1 MTITEAF
8 TRYRDDVI
16 AFRNQSRKTEEN
28 HFVVMK
34 NLVAYFGDIDMSSL
48 TFPMVRNWKQEMDKS
63 RSPETVR
70 NYIVKLR
77 VVLSY
82 VQLHHDCLDPNQIPI
97 PKRMDKVPAFLTKEQ
112 VAQCINATQR
122 IKNKA
127 IVSFL
132 YASGIRISELCSL
145 NRDQLHDNTF
155 TVVGKGGKARLC
167 FIDQRTIE
175 LLNQYSMT
183 RTDNLAALFL
193 SDSGKRITAGAVQDT
208 FRTIRKQTGLEVH
221 PHTLRHSFATDLLT
235 NNTNLYYVS
244 KMLGHSSVQTTQQ
257 YLHVV
262 DQDLRAIY
270 AQHHTV

>member
-1 MTITEAF
+1 
-8 TRYRDDVI
+8 
-16 AFRNQSRKTEEN
+16 
-28 HFVVMK
+28 
-34 NLVAYFGDIDMSSL
+34 VAYFGDIDMSSL